1 MKQGYAILGAIVV
14 AGMLLLSG
22 CIGSDG
28 GGFVVNKVVE
38 AQKNVKQ
45 YTFES
50 ETIIYKV
57 PGMEAAVTMHMNGKV
72 DVENKKM
79 YINISTAELIV
90 ELYLIDG
97 EMYRKQAEQWIKMT
111 KSDLEQGRS
120 GMSGFEDLA
129 KQYEKTVEILKSSQT
144 KIDVVGEESVDG
156 VVCYKVN
163 VVPDAEKLKEQI
175 SKNST
180 VPGIETINVS
190 SYTVYVD
197 KATNFIKKED
207 ANFDIDIS
215 VQGMKMKINMQMK
228 FVYND
233 INKQI
238 DIQLPEEPKTQ
249 HQ

>member
-50 ETIIYKV
+50 EIIIYKV
-57 PGMEAAVTMHMNGKV
+57 PGMEAPVTMPMNGKV

-79 YINISTAELIV
+79 YINISTAEL
-90 ELYLIDG
+90 YLIGG
-97 EMYRKQAEQWIKMT
+97 EMYIKQAEQWIKMT

-175 SKNST
+175 SENST

-215 VQGMKMKINMQMK
+215 VRGMKMKINGQMK
-228 FVYND
+228 FVYNG

>member
-1 MKQGYAILGAIVV
+1 
-14 AGMLLLSG
+14 
-22 CIGSDG
+22 
-28 GGFVVNKVVE
+28 
-38 AQKNVKQ
+38 
-45 YTFES
+45 
-50 ETIIYKV
+50 
-57 PGMEAAVTMHMNGKV
+57 
-72 DVENKKM
+72 
-79 YINISTAELIV
+79 
-90 ELYLIDG
+90 
-97 EMYRKQAEQWIKMT
+97 T

-215 VQGMKMKINMQMK
+215 VRGMKMKINGQMK
-228 FVYND
+228 FVYNG